1 VALSV
6 PSLGQV
12 KRLLVGHR
20 ISTHLPHREPLG
32 EATRPLV
39 SDARSHAPATRRLLP
54 VTLTAL
60 GVVYGD
66 IGTSPLYTI
75 RECFYGTHGVAVTHE
90 NVLGVLSMVLCAL
103 VVVISI
109 KYIAI
114 VMRADNQGEGGILA
128 LTALL
133 PPRKETRSGM
143 IPVLIALGIFG
154 AALLYGDGMITPA
167 ISVLGAVEG
176 LQVETPLLEP
186 YVVPISVAILIGLFA
201 FQRHGTHR
209 VGRLFGPIMVVW
221 FVTIAG
227 LGLIWI
233 AREPSVIG
241 AINPVH
247 AVRYFRSHGLP
258 GIAVL
263 GAVFLAV
270 TGGEALY
277 ADMGH
282 FGKRPIR
289 IAWFALVLPALVLN
303 YFGQGALLL
312 IDGDAAKQPFFL
324 LAPSWALFPLVGIAT
339 AAAII
344 ASQALIS
351 GAFSLTQQ
359 AVQLGYAP
367 RLDIEHTS
375 SHEMGQVYVPQVNWA
390 LMISTILIVI
400 GFRSSSALAAA
411 YGIAVT
417 MTMVITAIL
426 LYVIAVE
433 RWHWAKPLALG
444 VIAVFLT
451 IDLTFFGANL
461 LKVFQGGWLPILIG
475 ACIFTLMTTWK
486 TGRRIVAERLT
497 ARAIPI
503 DHFMSVIVA
512 SPPARVAGTAVFM
525 TAQPRGTP
533 PALAH
538 NLRHNKVMHE
548 HVVILTVTTSPVPH
562 MTPDEQIRVDNL
574 GQGVFM
580 TRLVYGFMEDPNVPE
595 ALRAAQDKGLAIDI
609 DDVTYFLG
617 RETILVTHRRGMA
630 VWREKLFVF
639 MTRNAVR
646 ATAFFRLP
654 AERVVEL
661 GVQIEI

>member
-1 VALSV
+1 
-6 PSLGQV
+6 
-12 KRLLVGHR
+12 
-20 ISTHLPHREPLG
+20 
-32 EATRPLV
+32 
-39 SDARSHAPATRRLLP
+39 
-54 VTLTAL
+54 LTAL

-75 RECFYGTHGVAVTHE
+75 RECFYGSHGVAVTPE
-90 NVLGVLSMVLCAL
+90 NVLGVLSMVLYAL
-103 VVVISI
+103 FVVISI

-128 LTALL
+128 LTALI
-133 PPRKETRSGM
+133 PPRQKNTLGTM
-143 IPVLIALGIFG
+143 TPALIGLGIFG

-176 LQVETPLLEP
+176 LQVATPLFGN
-186 YVVPISVAILIGLFA
+186 YVVPIAVVILIVLFGV
-201 FQRHGTHR
+201 QQYGTHR

-221 FVTIAG
+221 FVTIAV
-227 LGLIWI
+227 LGVIWI
-233 AREPSVIG
+233 AREPSVVG

-247 AVRYFRSHGLP
+247 AFRYFRAHGFP

-289 IAWFALVLPALVLN
+289 IAWFAFVLPALVLN

-312 IDGDAAKQPFFL
+312 RDGAAARQPFFL
-324 LAPSWALFPLVGIAT
+324 LVPSWALLPLVGIAT
-339 AAAII
+339 LAAII

-375 SHEMGQVYVPQVNWA
+375 SHEVGQVYVPQVNWA
-390 LMISTILIVI
+390 LMICTILIVI
-400 GFRSSSALAAA
+400 GFGSSSALAAA

-417 MTMVITAIL
+417 MTMVITTVL
-426 LYVIAVE
+426 LHVIAVK
-433 RWHWAKPLALG
+433 RWHWPTPVVAC
-444 VIAVFLT
+444 VTAVFLT
-451 IDLTFFGANL
+451 VDLTFFGANL

-475 ACIFTLMTTWK
+475 GFIFMLMTTWK

-512 SPPARVAGTAVFM
+512 APPVRVPGTSIFM

-548 HVVILTVTTSPVPH
+548 YVVLLTVATAPVPH
-562 MTPDEQIRVDNL
+562 VSDETRITVDAL
-574 GQGVFM
+574 GHGVSTM
-580 TRLVYGFMEDPNVPE
+580 RLVYGFMEDPNVPD
-595 ALRAAQDKGLAIDI
+595 ALRAAQGKGLEIDA
-609 DDVTYFLG
+609 DDITYFLG
-617 RETILVTHRRGMA
+617 RETILVTRRRGMA
-630 VWREKLFVF
+630 IWREKVFVL

-646 ATAFFRLP
+646 ATAFFHLP
-654 AERVVEL
+654 PERVVEL
-661 GVQIEI
+661 GVQVEI